1 MADQLR
7 NHEGV
12 RRKMEQKHE
21 SDMTSKEKRQAEFR
35 KIRSLKGKA
44 RLQYFWMYYKIL
56 YFLPFIL
63 AGAVWFSLF
72 IYGNMQEKVLLSVAV
87 CDTEGDAEQN
97 TRKMQE
103 DLLAVLGSGDRH
115 ETVKLDSSVSSGD
128 DSSSVTKR
136 TVVLGAGNTDVFICS
151 RELYQGYKEQ
161 GAFEDWREYLGEEY
175 ERYAPYIMDGYLD
188 LSASLVWQKY
198 ALTSYQPVCAGVL
211 TTSGHTEQVKK
222 FLEYLFPQS

>member
-1 MADQLR
+1 
-7 NHEGV
+7 
-12 RRKMEQKHE
+12 MEQKHE

-87 CDTEGDAEQN
+87 CDTKGDAEQN

-136 TVVLGAGNTDVFICS
+136 TVVLGRGIRMYLSVPVNCIRAIKNREPLKTGGSILERNTKDMHLI
-151 RELYQGYKEQ
+151 LWTGI
-161 GAFEDWREYLGEEY
+161 W
-175 ERYAPYIMDGYLD
+175 I
-188 LSASLVWQKY
+188 
-198 ALTSYQPVCAGVL
+198 
-211 TTSGHTEQVKK
+211 
-222 FLEYLFPQS
+222 FPQVWCGRNMR